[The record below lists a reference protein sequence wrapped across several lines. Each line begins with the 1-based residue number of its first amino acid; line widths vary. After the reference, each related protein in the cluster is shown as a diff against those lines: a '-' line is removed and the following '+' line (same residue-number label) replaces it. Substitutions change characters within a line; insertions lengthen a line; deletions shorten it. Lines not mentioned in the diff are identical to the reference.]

1 MSGERLI
8 ILCAALAAPGALTAQ
23 TQVDLRTQS
32 KSVDFSNANATRP
45 MSAGNS
51 LPATCVASQMFF
63 LLTAP
68 PGANVYACVSA
79 NQWAAQGGGGTL
91 GGDLSGSTGAA
102 TVTGLQGR
110 PVSSAAP
117 SGGQT
122 LVWNA
127 ATQSWQPQPA
137 LQAGAVVSSQL
148 GDFAVTLSNATT
160 LTAGETCSAATP
172 CNFRFGTT
180 TYSIAAPAVVTLGGG
195 AGTAYLYLTSDGTL
209 AAGSTMS
216 IACTAVCAVQSG
228 VSAFPPGSIPLA
240 TVTATAGAWNGNGIT
255 DYRGFLSA
263 ASVTAGTGI
272 SAAVAGP
279 TTTLSIDSS
288 VVSLKVAAP
297 ASASAACTPG
307 SWATDGGYYY
317 LCVATNQW
325 KRAALASW

>member
-8 ILCAALAAPGALTAQ
+8 LLCAALAAPGALLAQ

-32 KSVDFSNANATRP
+32 KSVDFSNAASTRP

-51 LPATCVASQMFF
+51 LPATCAASQMFF

-68 PGANVYACVSA
+68 PGANVYACVA
-79 NQWAAQGGGGTL
+79 TNQWAAQGGGTL

-117 SGGQT
+117 SSGQT
-122 LVWNA
+122 LVWDE
-127 ATQSWQPQPA
+127 ATQSWQPQGA
-137 LQAGAVVSSQL
+137 LLAGAVVSGQL
-148 GDFAVTLSNATT
+148 GDFAVTISNATT
-160 LTAGETCSAATP
+160 LTAGQNCSAATP

-180 TYSIAAPAVVTLGGG
+180 TYSIAAPAVVVLGDSD
-195 AGTAYLYLTSDGTL
+195 GTVYLYLTSDGVL

-216 IACTAVCAVQSG
+216 IACTAVCAVRNG

-263 ASVTAGTGI
+263 ASIAAGSGI
-272 SAAVAGP
+272 SSTVAGP

-297 ASASAACTPG
+297 ASASTACTPG